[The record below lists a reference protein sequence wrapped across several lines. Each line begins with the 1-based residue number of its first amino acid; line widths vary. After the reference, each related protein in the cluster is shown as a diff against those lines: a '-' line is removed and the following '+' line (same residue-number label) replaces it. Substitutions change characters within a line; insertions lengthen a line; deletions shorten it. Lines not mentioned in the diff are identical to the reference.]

1 MSRRYPGLGGMLKE
15 MFRDNPEDY
24 RDPEDIDRET
34 EAEEAEQ
41 RDGEDPDEVVD
52 YIPVGSE
59 REKEELLNA
68 EETLRDLRFGIV
80 VLSIAVLPLAWFAEP
95 HWKFPIGVLIG
106 CVLALFLVQKM
117 YQGISNALMMDP
129 AGAVRYTR
137 KQVALRYFMTFGV
150 LALTMFLGGIS
161 MGAGAILA
169 SFMIKTAAYFQPW
182 FRKLRLWCKGLFK
195 RPA

>member
-34 EAEEAEQ
+34 EAEEDEQ

-52 YIPVGSE
+52 IIPVGSE
-59 REKEELLNA
+59 REKAEMRNA
-68 EETLRDLRFGIV
+68 VETLYDLRFGIL
-80 VLSIAVLPLAWFAEP
+80 VLSVLILPIACFTDPP
-95 HWKFPIGVLIG
+95 WKFLIG
-106 CVLALFLVQKM
+106 TAIDCVLALFLVQKM

-137 KQVALRYFMTFGV
+137 KQVAVRYFLTFGV
-150 LALTMFLGGIS
+150 LALTMFLGGIA
-161 MGAGAILA
+161 MGAGTILA
-169 SFMIKTAAYFQPW
+169 SFMIKPAAYFQPW
-182 FRKLRLWCKGLFK
+182 FRKLRLWCMKLFK
-195 RPA
+195 KGA

>member
-1 MSRRYPGLGGMLKE
+1 MSRRYPGLGGMLRE

-59 REKEELLNA
+59 REKEELRNA
-68 EETLRDLRFGIV
+68 EETLWDLRFGIV
-80 VLSIAVLPLAWFAEP
+80 VLSIAVLPLAWFADP
-95 HWKFPIGVLIG
+95 AWKFMLGTVIG

-129 AGAVRYTR
+129 AGAVKYTR
-137 KQVALRYFMTFGV
+137 KQVALRYFLTFAV
-150 LALTMFLGGIS
+150 LALSMFLGGIA
-161 MGAGAILA
+161 MGAGTILA
-169 SFMIKTAAYFQPW
+169 SFTIKPAAYFQPW
-182 FRKLRLWCKGLFK
+182 FRKLRLWCKGLFRK
-195 RPA
+195 AA